1 MSSAPE
7 GVCDGVQWGHFLTT
21 FGSLFWTLSEFF
33 LDHFRVTFL
42 NTFRFFSWSLSGYF
56 FVWWFCI
63 FWKYIYKD
71 FYYFSSHL
79 CETFLA
85 VAKCQNNFMFVENQ
99 EILCLKKIF
108 SDNIFILEINILKIY
123 IFCVFDGPISTSF
136 APLEIAEM
144 SQQISKNQLKWSQR
158 TPSHTLLRCATHH
171 VRGSLFFSVS
181 SCLTKSCTF
190 TGTGGT

>member
-7 GVCDGVQWGHFLTT
+7 GVCEGVQWGHFLTT
-21 FGSLFWTLSEFF
+21 FGSLFWTLSDFF

-71 FYYFSSHL
+71 CYYFSSHL

-85 VAKCQNNFMFVENQ
+85 VAKCQNNFMFVGNQ
-99 EILCLKKIF
+99 EILCLK
-108 SDNIFILEINILKIY
+108 NIFWKYFYFRNKYFKNIHFLCLRWSNIDF
-123 IFCVFDGPISTSF
+123 FCASRNRRNVSADLQKPAKMVSANPVAYS
-136 APLEIAEM
+136 A
-144 SQQISKNQLKWSQR
+144 Q
-158 TPSHTLLRCATHH
+158 
-171 VRGSLFFSVS
+171 VRYS
-181 SCLTKSCTF
+181 SR
-190 TGTGGT
+190 

>member
-1 MSSAPE
+1 MFLE
-7 GVCDGVQWGHFLTT
+7 WGRPCWSTVTWWVAHLREYATGFSEATFWPLSDHFFEHFQNFFLTT
-21 FGSLFWTLSEFF
+21 FGSLFWTLSDFF

-42 NTFRFFSWSLSGYF
+42 
-56 FVWWFCI
+56 WWFCI

-99 EILCLKKIF
+99 EILYLKIF
-108 SDNIFILEINILKIY
+108 SENIFILEINILKIY

-158 TPSHTLLRCATHH
+158 TPSHTLLRCAAHH
-171 VRGSLFFSVS
+171 VMGIP
-181 SCLTKSCTF
+181 LTCAKP
-190 TGTGGT
+190 

>member
-85 VAKCQNNFMFVENQ
+85 VAKCQNDFMFVENQ
-99 EILCLKKIF
+99 EILCLK
-108 SDNIFILEINILKIY
+108 NIFWKYFYFRNKYFLKS
-123 IFCVFDGPISTSF
+123 VFFVSSMT
-136 APLEIAEM
+136 
-144 SQQISKNQLKWSQR
+144 QNR
-158 TPSHTLLRCATHH
+158 HLLRP
-171 VRGSLFFSVS
+171 SKSPK
-181 SCLTKSCTF
+181 CLSRSPKTS
-190 TGTGGT
+190 GTS